1 MSHKS
6 PTIDIIL
13 PVYNA
18 CRWLPET
25 LASLETQTAPGWRC
39 LAVDDGS
46 TDGSSAHLDEA
57 ARRDRRYRVIH
68 QRNAGVSAT
77 RNRALHLS
85 QGNFLCF
92 LDADDLLPPDA
103 LARMTAALQ
112 PGDAWIACGIER
124 FGTQGTESC
133 VGAERERTVARSEAV
148 RERNLRETYSGAV
161 WGKLFDADWLR
172 KTGVLFNPD
181 LPIAEDSLFMAQ
193 LILRADRIR
202 LLGGRPGYR
211 YRLPEGRDSLM
222 ERAGDAYLRYT
233 CRLLAFLRADP
244 AARNPV
250 GRRLILY
257 WARLIAQYATA
268 LRCPPRETA
277 DLLRRERPLAW
288 HDIRGYR
295 MLLCRLAQSRR
306 MPIAPWTLVCR
317 LLNSLYPIK
326 VALLKRLRLK
336 TVH

>member
-1 MSHKS
+1 MSTKS

-13 PVYNA
+13 PAYNA

-39 LAVDDGS
+39 IAVNDGS
-46 TDGSSAHLDEA
+46 TDGSADCLDEA
-57 ARRDRRYRVIH
+57 TRRDARYRVIH

-77 RNRALHLS
+77 RNRALRLS
-85 QGNFLCF
+85 AGDFLSF
-92 LDADDLLPPDA
+92 LDADDLFAPDTLERMA
-103 LARMTAALQ
+103 SAWQEGDTWVACRIESFSVETKETILSPGWDTRLTRNRMTDGQYLKAR
-112 PGDAWIACGIER
+112 GG
-124 FGTQGTESC
+124 GT
-133 VGAERERTVARSEAV
+133 
-148 RERNLRETYSGAV
+148 V
-161 WGKLFDADWLR
+161 WGKLFDGAWLR
-172 KTGVLFNPD
+172 KTGVLFNPE
-181 LPIAEDSLFMAQ
+181 LTVAEDSLFMAQ

-222 ERAGDAYLRYT
+222 DRAGDAYLRYT

-244 AARNPV
+244 AARDSV

-306 MPIAPWTLVCR
+306 MPIAPWALVCR
-317 LLNSLYPIK
+317 LLNSLYPLK
-326 VALLKRLRLK
+326 VAMLKRLCPK